1 MRAENP
7 AALRYL
13 LQDDIYLLQSD
24 KINLNVTLPAVELTQ
39 TNVVDPAK
47 QPQEV
52 LASATQVKQ
61 PEPAT
66 QPSVLTVE
74 TETPALAY
82 NYLGN
87 NKKYFLVLTNY
98 ANDDFI
104 AADHLTALQN
114 ILGRKG
120 YELAD
125 IAIFNV
131 AKASYTIIDIV
142 THFKPEKLLILG
154 ETAVPAGMG
163 VPPLN
168 QPKKMKNGVLLR
180 SFSFDEMMSSTDNK
194 KAFWEQVKNL

>member
-1 MRAENP
+1 MRAENS

-47 QPQEV
+47 QLQEV
-52 LASATQVKQ
+52 LAAVTEFEQPKPVTQT
-61 PEPAT
+61 P
-66 QPSVLTVE
+66 VLTAE
-74 TETPALAY
+74 TETPASAY

-98 ANDDFI
+98 ADDDFI